1 MICVSVGRGRH
12 KMMMAEHKHLAENG
26 AQLVELRLD
35 YIRRPVNLKRLL
47 ADAPCPIVATCRR
60 PADGGKWMRSEQDRI
75 MVLRTA
81 IADGADYV
89 DLEMDI
95 ADQVPRYKNTQR
107 IVSYH
112 NFEETPSNIEEIH
125 HKMTSL
131 DPDIIKIA
139 TMANNPMDN
148 IAALRLCRDSEIPTI
163 AFCMGEM
170 GVTSRLL
177 CGKFGAPFTYATFSS
192 ERKMAPGQLTFEEMR
207 DQFLYDS
214 IGPETKLLGVIADP
228 VAHSLSPV
236 VHNACIRKN
245 KLDYLYLPFRVPR
258 EYLEQFIGVCHEF
271 GIVGLSVTIPHKENV
286 IKCVNALDDNV
297 AGIRAANTLV
307 FKHPN
312 VYGYNTDCSA
322 AIDSMKMAFKD
333 RYPDEENP
341 MEGKR
346 ALLMGAGGVARAI
359 AFGMKRAKAKVTI
372 CARDFR
378 KADALATGLDCEA
391 IDWLNRANFECDA
404 LINCTPV
411 GMYPEM
417 DSTPFEKEWFDK
429 KCIVFDTVYNP
440 EQTLFIKQ
448 ARVAEC
454 TTITGVDMFVR
465 QAARQFKLFT
475 NTDPDVKLIRYE
487 VKRAISAAK
496 Y

>member
-12 KMMMAEHKHLAENG
+12 KMMMAEHKHLAEQG
-26 AQLVELRLD
+26 AELVELRLD

-47 ADAPCPIVATCRR
+47 KDSPCPIVATCRR
-60 PADGGKWMRSEQDRI
+60 PEDGGKWMKSESDRV
-75 MVLRTA
+75 MLLRTA

-89 DLEMDI
+89 DLEMEI
-95 ADQVPRYKNTQR
+95 AEQIPRYKDTQR
-107 IVSYH
+107 IISYH
-112 NFEETPSNIEEIH
+112 NFDETPSNLEEIH
-125 HKMTSL
+125 HQMTEL

-148 IAALRLCRDSEIPTI
+148 VTALRLCRDSEIPTI

-192 ERKMAPGQLTFEEMR
+192 DRKLAPGMLTFEEMR
-207 DQFLYDS
+207 DYFQYDS
-214 IGPETKLLGVIADP
+214 ITKDTKILGVIADP

-236 VHNACIRKN
+236 VHNSCIRKN

-258 EYLEQFIGVCHEF
+258 EYLEQFINVCPELD
-271 GIVGLSVTIPHKENV
+271 IAGLSVTIPHKENV
-286 IKCVNALDDNV
+286 IKLINALDDNV

-307 FKHPN
+307 FKTPN

-322 AIDSMKMAFKD
+322 AVESVAKTLEERKD
-333 RYPDEENP
+333 VQLEAARV
-341 MEGKR
+341 
-346 ALLMGAGGVARAI
+346 LILGAGGVARAI
-359 AFGMKRAKAKVTI
+359 AFGLKRAKANITI
-372 CARDFR
+372 SARDYR
-378 KADALATGLDCEA
+378 KADALATALDCEPL
-391 IDWLNRANFECDA
+391 DWPGRGTFECDV
-404 LINCTPV
+404 LVNCTPV

-417 DSTPFEKEWFDK
+417 DVTPFDAEWFDK
-429 KCIVFDTVYNP
+429 KTVVFDTVYNP

-448 ARVAEC
+448 ARKAEC

-465 QAARQFKLFT
+465 QAAKQFKLFT
-475 NTDPDVKLIRYE
+475 GEKADMKLIRYE